1 MLRFNRYFL
10 NRKIYKFHF
19 GISKL
24 KQCIAML
31 KYILSESFIKFWKA
45 ISLPHLNQTLFCCV
59 YVHVHFL
66 SISPFLYAYIY
77 GLPCTQFVFINMA
90 KIIAML
96 KYDTSESLASNKN
109 QNNMQETE
117 LPELTG
123 NVENL
128 GLGRFFSHFCIFV
141 MWRVYLFESL

>member
-1 MLRFNRYFL
+1 
-10 NRKIYKFHF
+10 
-19 GISKL
+19 
-24 KQCIAML
+24 
-31 KYILSESFIKFWKA
+31 
-45 ISLPHLNQTLFCCV
+45 
-59 YVHVHFL
+59 
-66 SISPFLYAYIY
+66 
-77 GLPCTQFVFINMA
+77 MA

-117 LPELTG
+117 LLELAE

-128 GLGRFFSHFCIFV
+128 GMGLFFSHFCIFV